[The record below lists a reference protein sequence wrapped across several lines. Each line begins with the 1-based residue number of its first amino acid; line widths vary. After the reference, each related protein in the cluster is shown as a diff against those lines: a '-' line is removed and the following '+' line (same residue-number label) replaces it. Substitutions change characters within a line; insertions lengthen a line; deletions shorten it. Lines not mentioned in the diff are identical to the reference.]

1 MKPLIGE
8 YMRND
13 ILQGLYGISDTIL
26 TPYGSLESQLKDAI
40 KGGLKIFQLRDKTS
54 DRNALIEKIY
64 RLSELCA
71 KNNVLFVLNDHIDL
85 ASRLKIQAL
94 HIGRNT
100 HTRTLD
106 DMQYLK
112 YFSKARKQFSGIL
125 GASAY
130 GDISLAKKLENLG
143 ADYVAF
149 GAIFPSITKPK
160 APCIGV
166 EILSQAKDILKIPI
180 CAIGGISKENI
191 NLLKIA
197 DMCALISDLWDKNP
211 LLNAQIILQKWRL

>member
-1 MKPLIGE
+1 MKASA
-8 YMRND
+8 
-13 ILQGLYGISDTIL
+13 LQGLYGISDTIL
-26 TPYGSLESQLKDAI
+26 TPYETLELQLKDAI
-40 KGGLKIFQLRDKTS
+40 KGGLKIFQLRNKTS
-54 DRNALIEKIY
+54 DDDALREKIY
-64 RLSELCA
+64 HLSKLCA
-71 KNNVLFVLNDHIDL
+71 KNNVLFVLNDRVEL

-100 HTRTLD
+100 HTQTLD
-106 DMQYLK
+106 DTHYLE
-112 YFSKARKQFSGIL
+112 YFSKVRKQFSGIL

-166 EILSQAKDILKIPI
+166 ETLSQAKEVLRIPI

-211 LLNAQIILQKWRL
+211 LLNAQILLQRWRT

>member
-1 MKPLIGE
+1 
-8 YMRND
+8 MRTD

-26 TPYGSLESQLKDAI
+26 TPYETLESQLKDAI
-40 KGGLKIFQLRDKTS
+40 KGGLKIFQLRDKIS
-54 DRNALIEKIY
+54 DDDTLIEKIY
-64 RLSELCA
+64 HLSELCA
-71 KNNVLFVLNDHIDL
+71 KNNVLFVLNDHVEL
-85 ASRLKIQAL
+85 ASRLNTQAL

-100 HTRTLD
+100 HTQTLD
-106 DMQYLK
+106 DIHYLK

-130 GDISLAKKLENLG
+130 GDISLAKKLKNLG

-160 APCIGV
+160 ALCVGV
-166 EILSQAKDILKIPI
+166 EILSQAKEVLRIPI

-191 NLLKIA
+191 YLLKIA
-197 DMCALISDLWDKNP
+197 DMCAIISDLWDKNP
-211 LLNAQIILQKWRL
+211 LLNAQILLQRWHT

>member
-1 MKPLIGE
+1 
-8 YMRND
+8 MRND

-26 TPYGSLESQLKDAI
+26 TPYESLESQLKDAI

-71 KNNVLFVLNDHIDL
+71 KKNVLFVLNDHIDL

-100 HTRTLD
+100 HTQTLD